1 MKSKVIVLTL
11 AAAFSFSGFVL
22 AEDAAVNA
30 PAAPAVAAEQAR
42 PELVIV
48 GNTKCP
54 VCGMEIPKEF
64 LGKYTVESNGKIY
77 NVCSPNDRD
86 MFMADP
92 AKYGKVAEAAADNPS
107 AEPVQ
112 AGEVAPSGEAA
123 PAAVPAAE

>member
-22 AEDAAVNA
+22 AEDAIVNA
-30 PAAPAVAAEQAR
+30 PAAPAVAAEQAK
-42 PELVIV
+42 PELVTV

-64 LGKYTVESNGKIY
+64 IGKYTVESNGKVF

-92 AKYGKVAEAAADNPS
+92 NKYGMAAEAVV
-107 AEPVQ
+107 EPVK
-112 AGEVAPSGEAA
+112 AAESAPADEAA
-123 PAAVPAAE
+123 PAVVPAAEQK